1 MRRVLVATFLVAISA
16 QLAEARVVRLRIV
29 RREQVLKGRPFGAAG
44 PYEKLVGKVDFGL
57 DPNLPRNGGIVDL
70 ALAPRNALGEVE
82 SSADFYMLKP
92 VDPRR
97 GNGRLFYE
105 VGNRGGKAMLST
117 FQKATGSADPTSDA
131 EFGDGAL
138 MRQGFTLL
146 WMGWQWDVP
155 ERPGT
160 MRMEM
165 PIATLRDPQGRSEPG
180 RGTAENGRRITG
192 LVRGNFILN
201 ERAETASV
209 ADRNHKAYAPIDPN
223 GAENVMTVRDDPVA
237 RGQLIPRSRWRF

>member
-1 MRRVLVATFLVAISA
+1 MRSVCIAALLIAAVPSMS
-16 QLAEARVVRLRIV
+16 EARVVRLRIE
-29 RREQVLKGRPFGAAG
+29 RREVVLASRPFGAAG

-57 DPNLPRNGGIVDL
+57 DPTLPRNGTIVDL
-70 ALAPRNALGEVE
+70 QLAPRNARGEVE
-82 SSADFYMLKP
+82 ATADFYMLKP

-117 FQKATGSADPTSDA
+117 FQKAAGSPDPTA
-131 EFGDGAL
+131 EPEFGDGAL

-165 PIATLRDPQGRSEPG
+165 PIATD
-180 RGTAENGRRITG
+180 NGRRITG
-192 LVRGNFILN
+192 LVRGNFILKSKIKISS
-201 ERAETASV
+201 RCSPTA
-209 ADRNHKAYAPIDPN
+209 AP
-223 GAENVMTVRDDPVA
+223 TCR
-237 RGQLIPRSRWRF
+237 RRRRS

>member
-1 MRRVLVATFLVAISA
+1 MRKALAVTAMFLLVSSIG
-16 QLAEARVVRLRIV
+16 EARVVRLRV
-29 RREQVLKGRPFGAAG
+29 ERREVILDGRAFGAAG
-44 PYEKLVGKVDFGL
+44 PYEKLVGKVDFAL
-57 DPNLPRNGGIVDL
+57 DPTLPRNGQIVDL
-70 ALAPRNALGEVE
+70 TLAPRNARGEVE
-82 SSADFYMLKP
+82 ATADFYMLKP

-105 VGNRGGKAMLST
+105 VGNRGGKSLLQT
-117 FQKATGSADPTSDA
+117 FQKASGSPDPTKEA

-165 PIATLRDPQGRSEPG
+165 PIASLRDAQGR
-180 RGTAENGRRITG
+180 TTRITG

-201 ERAETASV
+201 ERANTAPV
-209 ADRNHKAYAPIDPN
+209 ADRAHQAYPVLDRN
-223 GAENVMTVRDDPVA
+223 SAENVMTVRDDPTGK
-237 RGQLIPRSRWRF
+237 GQIVPHEHWRFVDEGT